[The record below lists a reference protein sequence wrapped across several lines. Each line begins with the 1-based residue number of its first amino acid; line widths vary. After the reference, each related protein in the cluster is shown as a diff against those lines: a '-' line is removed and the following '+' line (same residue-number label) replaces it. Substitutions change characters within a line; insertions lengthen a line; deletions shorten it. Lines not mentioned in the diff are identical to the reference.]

1 MASIL
6 AHIVIHEGKEAE
18 FEMLAAKMFAAS
30 HATEEN
36 LRAYGYWRAA
46 EPQHYYTLLGFD
58 DYMGFMEHQSSDH
71 HEGGAIALRACI
83 ASIRLE
89 WLDPV
94 PGASKLSAS
103 NPQTIP
109 DDASDVVKRY
119 AKAMPVQVAQWWKPL
134 RGTAK

>member
-6 AHIVIHEGKEAE
+6 AHIVVHEGKEVA
-18 FEMLAAKMFAAS
+18 FESLAAKMFAAS
-30 HATEEN
+30 HETEKH

-58 DYMGFMEHQSSDH
+58 DYMGFMEHQSSEH
-71 HEGGAIALRACI
+71 HEGEATALRECI

-94 PGASKLSAS
+94 PGASKLRPSNTQPIPSNAS
-103 NPQTIP
+103 PTMQ
-109 DDASDVVKRY
+109 RY
-119 AKAMPVQVAQWWKPL
+119 ARAMPVEIATWWLPL
-134 RGTAK
+134 RTPQ